1 MTRQG
6 RQMVFVGAGR
16 PLEVRE
22 RDVADPV
29 PGGVLLRTV
38 LGGVCGTDAHR
49 LDGDLPDA
57 GRPICFGHEGIGR
70 IEVLGD
76 GRTTD
81 TSGNPVAVGD
91 LVYWTPSGRTPAEVP
106 DTGWPPPA
114 DVPNPATYQDY
125 ATLGPENAFFRIPD
139 GTPPEAVIA
148 FGCAMP
154 TACGGL
160 TRLGGVHAG
169 QTVVVQGS
177 GPVGLSA
184 TLLASLAAPA
194 VRDRDRRSTPG
205 SRSRFATRCHHRHPV
220 AVDDRRRAACQI
232 LDLTD
237 GRGAD
242 VVIEATG
249 RMDVLAEGMAL
260 LAPNGR
266 YLVMGIYS
274 GHGGVELDV
283 VRLNNL
289 SQSVI
294 GTMGPASFDDYRTT
308 VSLAADHG
316 ARLGFADLVTHKF
329 PMAQTE
335 AAIAVARKGEAI
347 KAVVTPELG

>member
-1 MTRQG
+1 MRHG
-6 RQMVFVGAGR
+6 RQVVFVGAGR
-16 PLEVRE
+16 PLEVWE

-29 PGGVLLRTV
+29 AGGVLLRTV

-49 LDGDLPDA
+49 LDGDLPDP
-57 GRPICFGHEGIGR
+57 GRPVCFGHEGIGR
-70 IEVLGD
+70 IEVLGE

-81 TSGNPVAVGD
+81 TSGNPVAPGD
-91 LVYWTPSGRTPAEVP
+91 LVYWTPSGRTPAAFP
-106 DTGWPPPA
+106 DTGWPPPP
-114 DVPNPATYQDY
+114 DLPNPATYQDY
-125 ATLGPENAFFRIPD
+125 ATLGPENAFFKIPA
-139 GTPPEAVIA
+139 GTAPEAVIA

-154 TACGGL
+154 TACGGI

-184 TLLASLAAPA
+184 TLLASLADAASVIVIGAPE
-194 VRDRDRRSTPG
+194 
-205 SRSRFATRCHHRHPV
+205 SRLAAASRLGATTVIPLLTTT
-220 AVDDRRRAACQI
+220 VDERRARVFE
-232 LDLTD
+232 LTD

-249 RMDVLAEGMAL
+249 RMEAFPEGMAL
-260 LAPNGR
+260 LADAGR

-274 GHGGVELDV
+274 GHGNVELDV
-283 VRLNNL
+283 VSLNNR
-289 SQSVI
+289 SQAVI

-308 VSLAADHG
+308 VALAADHG
-316 ARLGFADLVTHKF
+316 ARLGFADLVTHTF
-329 PMAQTE
+329 PMARTE
-335 AAIAVARKGEAI
+335 EAIAVAGAGEAI